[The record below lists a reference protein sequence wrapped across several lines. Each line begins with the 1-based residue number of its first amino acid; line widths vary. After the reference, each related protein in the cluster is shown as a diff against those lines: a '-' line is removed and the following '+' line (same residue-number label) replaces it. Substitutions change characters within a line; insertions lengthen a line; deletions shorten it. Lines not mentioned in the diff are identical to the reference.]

1 MAFAKLLLIPLLSSH
16 LMLNRLGFILL
27 FFLSIS
33 ATTNA
38 QTYIG
43 GNFSLLT
50 YKDSDVSNTFNVS
63 PGSGIKADADLGL
76 LNLTLGYS
84 FNRWLSLE
92 TRAGAGLFSD
102 EFLPSIELSIEKQ
115 YGIYS
120 KLFITDE
127 LELISPYLM
136 LGYTVSKAE
145 LEFTDPSVSFSKTEE
160 DISFG
165 VGLDIELQ
173 QDFSVGLEFAQ
184 LIKTSTFE
192 VLSINIGVTKK
203 F

>member
-1 MAFAKLLLIPLLSSH
+1 
-16 LMLNRLGFILL
+16 MLNRPYFILL
-27 FFLSIS
+27 IFLSIS
-33 ATTNA
+33 ATTHA
-38 QTYIG
+38 QSYIG
-43 GNFSLLT
+43 GSFSLLT

-92 TRAGAGLFSD
+92 TRAGVGIFND
-102 EFLPSIELSIEKQ
+102 EFLPSIELSIDKQ

-120 KLFITDE
+120 KLFVTDE
-127 LELISPYLM
+127 LEFISPYLM

-145 LEFTDPSVSFSKTEE
+145 LEFTEPGVSFSETEK
-160 DISFG
+160 DISYG
-165 VGLDIELQ
+165 AGLDIELD

-192 VLSINIGVTKK
+192 VLSINIGLTRK

>member
-1 MAFAKLLLIPLLSSH
+1 MLNLRYFTLLI
-16 LMLNRLGFILL
+16 
-27 FFLSIS
+27 FLSIS

-38 QTYIG
+38 QSYIG
-43 GNFSLLT
+43 GSFSLLT

-63 PGSGIKADADLGL
+63 PGSGIKADADLGI
-76 LNLTLGYS
+76 LNLTLGYR
-84 FNRWLSLE
+84 FNHWLSLE
-92 TRAGAGLFSD
+92 TRAGVDLFND

-127 LELISPYLM
+127 LELISPYVM

-145 LEFTDPSVSFSKTEE
+145 LEFTDPGVSFSKTEK

-165 VGLDIELQ
+165 AGLDIEVN

-192 VLSINIGVTKK
+192 VFSFSFGLTKK

>member
-1 MAFAKLLLIPLLSSH
+1 
-16 LMLNRLGFILL
+16 MLNRSNLILL
-27 FFLSIS
+27 IFLSIS

-38 QTYIG
+38 QSYIG
-43 GNFSLLT
+43 GSFSLST
-50 YKDSDVSNTFNVS
+50 YKDSDVSNTFNVA
-63 PGSGIKADADLGL
+63 PGSGIKADADLGI

-84 FNRWLSLE
+84 FNHWVSLE
-92 TRAGAGLFSD
+92 ARTGVNLFND

-127 LELISPYLM
+127 LELISPYVM

-145 LEFTDPSVSFSKTEE
+145 LEFTDPGVSFSKTEK

-165 VGLDIELQ
+165 AGLDIEVN

-192 VLSINIGVTKK
+192 VFSFSFGLTKK

>member
-1 MAFAKLLLIPLLSSH
+1 MIYIFTEPASMLNLRYFTLLI
-16 LMLNRLGFILL
+16 
-27 FFLSIS
+27 FLSIS

-38 QTYIG
+38 QSYIG
-43 GNFSLLT
+43 GSFSLLT

-63 PGSGIKADADLGL
+63 PGSGIKADADLGI
-76 LNLTLGYS
+76 LNLTLGYR
-84 FNRWLSLE
+84 FNHWLSLE
-92 TRAGAGLFSD
+92 TRAGVDLFND

-127 LELISPYLM
+127 LELISPYVM
-136 LGYTVSKAE
+136 LGYTVSKVE
-145 LEFTDPSVSFSKTEE
+145 LEFSDPGVSFSETEK

-165 VGLDIELQ
+165 AGLDIELDQ
-173 QDFSVGLEFAQ
+173 NFSVGLEFAQ

-192 VLSINIGVTKK
+192 VLSINIGLTRK